1 MQFGL
6 FLVAHWTQNSEEMAE
21 DCVGFSRMGGELC
34 DICGWSCHE
43 IRCGSH
49 IV

>member
-6 FLVAHWTQNSEEMAE
+6 FLAAHWTQNSEEMGE
-21 DCVGFSRMGGELC
+21 DCISFGRMGGELC
-34 DICGWSCHE
+34 DICGWSYHE
-43 IRCGSH
+43 IRRGSH